1 MNMKQHM
8 NQKGFT
14 LIELMIVVAII
25 GILAA
30 IAIPS
35 YRDYT
40 VRSANRSC
48 GIELKALTNA
58 VLVAVNDTTV
68 TLPAIQNGACTATVI
83 PATATAANIA
93 AGTAGTITAT
103 ARQPG
108 GAAISCDLD
117 NGGQCTGF

>member
-1 MNMKQHM
+1 MV
-8 NQKGFT
+8 QKGFT

-48 GIELKALTNA
+48 MIELKALTNA

-68 TLPAIQNGACTATVI
+68 TLPTAQNGACSGTSI
-83 PATATAANIA
+83 PATATAADIA
-93 AGTAGTITAT
+93 AGTAGSITAT
-103 ARQPG
+103 AKAPG
-108 GAAISCDLD
+108 TATITCNLDAGGTCSGA
-117 NGGQCTGF
+117 

>member
-1 MNMKQHM
+1 MKLQY

-35 YRDYT
+35 YINYNVQT
-40 VRSANRSC
+40 SNRAC
-48 GIELKALTNA
+48 GIELKTLTNA
-58 VLVAVNDTTV
+58 VLVATKDTIAI
-68 TLPAIQNGACTATVI
+68 LPPIQNGACENTVI

-103 ARQPG
+103 AKQPG
-108 GAAISCDLD
+108 GAAITCDLD
-117 NGGQCTGF
+117 AGGQCTGF